1 MKKIILTA
9 AAVFALTF
17 ANAQAKKES
26 KGGDSEG
33 GFKMGIN
40 VGLPLGNIK
49 DAYSLGLG
57 VDLAYLWPISEGFQL
72 GVTTGYAHYLG
83 KTQDYDT
90 GFGIVS
96 VKTDA
101 AGFVPVAATA
111 QYSLTENFFLG
122 ADLGYAIGVSPSGN
136 NGGFLYQP
144 KVGYQMDKIGIYA
157 GYKGISVTGGTFSS
171 VNLGVNY
178 KF

>member
-96 VKTDA
+96 
-101 AGFVPVAATA
+101 
-111 QYSLTENFFLG
+111 
-122 ADLGYAIGVSPSGN
+122 I
-136 NGGFLYQP
+136 
-144 KVGYQMDKIGIYA
+144 I
-157 GYKGISVTGGTFSS
+157 GTFISCGIIFSILSKLCRVKSS
-171 VNLGVNY
+171 QSLCSFIMG
-178 KF
+178 FG